1 MTTTAPDAP
10 PVFQTNERPPASIVL
25 CVLTATVTSESGIFN
40 CEHAGFWFPEWQQGE
55 REVDA
60 EMGQGDSITF
70 DDAESA
76 LEYLR
81 NL

>member
-1 MTTTAPDAP
+1 MTTTTSDSPAVA
-10 PVFQTNERPPASIVL
+10 QANEPPPASTAL
-25 CVLTATVTSESGIFN
+25 CVLTASVTSESGIFN

-60 EMGQGDSITF
+60 EIERGDSIKF
-70 DDAESA
+70 DDVETA